1 MSIPVDVHLEV
12 QYATSNRAKCKV
24 CGQTAAKD
32 SVVIKILG
40 FRINHTI
47 HPECIGRLVN
57 ILGSSGKIQGHA
69 PVLRSSG
76 DGIIKVGIYEK
87 TDTGYRWK
95 TAVKVDVKGGTN
107 EPEQK

>member
-1 MSIPVDVHLEV
+1 MSIPIDVHLEV

-24 CGQTAAKD
+24 CGQVAIKG

-47 HPECIGRLVN
+47 HPECITKLVN
-57 ILGSSGKIQGHA
+57 ILGAANPIQGHP

-76 DGIIKVGIYEK
+76 DGILKVGIYEK
-87 TDTGYRWK
+87 TTEGHRWK
-95 TAVKVDVKGGTN
+95 TVVKVDVKGGGN